1 MLTLRQH
8 LPEQNG
14 CKGVYTDIYDGV
26 VYQHL
31 VSKGFLSHPA
41 HITLMFNTEGVLVFR
56 SSGFSFWPLY
66 LLINELP
73 YRMR

>member
-1 MLTLRQH
+1 MDQRRGK
-8 LPEQNG
+8 NG
-14 CKGVYTDIYDGV
+14 LYSDIYDGE
-26 VYQHL
+26 VYQHQM
-31 VSKGFLSHPA
+31 STGFLADDRNISF
-41 HITLMFNTEGVLVFR
+41 TFNTDGVPVFK